1 MVRYII
7 KRFSFSVLLQK
18 RSRSLE
24 LSALHPSQQLQQN
37 PNSKPRHNNGDKTEN
52 NGFNYHNV
60 LPLFNVQ
67 ETIRPTT
74 YRPQLLVQP
83 STIDPKSL
91 EGADH
96 RFSQKQTNG
105 YLPLNQFG
113 QQYPQQQF
121 IQQIPLQQP
130 LYRHFV
136 TPSVQ
141 IVPSI
146 ALNEDNGLINRAHFN
161 LGPPL
166 NQQFALDPAY
176 INQQIQYD
184 QYGNAAQTQ
193 PQFLINVQEEQIPYQ
208 RAIRKESSSPNTA
221 NLVPR
226 KEGIIQPKSAVKS
239 KSVAKNATT
248 QTRPKP
254 QETTVVQTVAS
265 HQLQPESFSIPIIP
279 VSTAVTVSPAV
290 LAHEFEQSSLGI
302 QPQVRQ
308 ATVPNLSEVLTVPAT
323 FLDDG
328 FFSTNFGRV
337 ETLPIVPAV
346 RPTKL
351 PSRSFVPSTTRPS
364 RPASRLRAFTPQTS
378 FFKDTKSTP
387 DGSFSRYVINT
398 KSGVFD
404 TFVKY

>member
-1 MVRYII
+1 MVRYFI
-7 KRFSFSVLLQK
+7 KQFSFSVLLQK

-24 LSALHPSQQLQQN
+24 LSALHPSQQLQQKAN
-37 PNSKPRHNNGDKTEN
+37 NKQRNNNADKPDS
-52 NGFNYHNV
+52 FNYHNV

-67 ETIRPTT
+67 QTIRPTT

-83 STIDPKSL
+83 STVDPKSL
-91 EGADH
+91 EGVDH

-121 IQQIPLQQP
+121 IQQIPIQQP
-130 LYRHFV
+130 VYRQFG

-184 QYGNAAQTQ
+184 QYGNAHTQ
-193 PQFLINVQEEQIPYQ
+193 PQFLINVQEDQIPYQ
-208 RAIRKESSSPNTA
+208 RAIRKESDAPNPV

-226 KEGIIQPKSAVKS
+226 KEVVIQSNKSAAKA
-239 KSVAKNATT
+239 KSVAKNVTSQA
-248 QTRPKP
+248 RPKP

-265 HQLQPESFSIPIIP
+265 QELQPESFSIPLIP
-279 VSTAVTVSPAV
+279 ISTAVTVSPAV
-290 LAHEFEQSSLGI
+290 LAEEFEQSLLGI

-308 ATVPNLSEVLTVPAT
+308 ATVPDLAEVLTVPGK
-323 FLDDG
+323 FLDNG
-328 FFSTNFGRV
+328 FFSTNFGKV
-337 ETLPIVPAV
+337 ETLPVIPAA
-346 RPTKL
+346 RPTR
-351 PSRSFVPSTTRPS
+351 PPTRISVSSTP
-364 RPASRLRAFTPQTS
+364 RPARPVSRLRSFTPQS
-378 FFKDTKSTP
+378 PFFKDTKATP

-398 KSGVFD
+398 KSGVYD